1 MISFKNN
8 NFVEDESI
16 VIDDNNEEW
25 LVMDIREESCILC
38 KINVDYYEEIEVLNC
53 DFSEENSKWI
63 LKK

>member
-16 VIDDNNEEW
+16 VIDDNNDEW